1 VSETYQL
8 SNLDP
13 NTFEHLVNM
22 LALRVLG
29 LGHTS
34 FGPGSDGGR
43 DGYFERE
50 APYPSTSERWS
61 GIWFIQ
67 SKFHKPHL
75 SKDPQKWL
83 VERIREELKEFG
95 DPNSK
100 RKLPNNW
107 IIATNIDPSGSPMTG
122 SFDKSSQV
130 GGR

>member
-1 VSETYQL
+1 MCAVRRREVSDTYKL

-34 FGPGSDGGR
+34 FGPGSDAGR
-43 DGYFERE
+43 DGYFEGE
-50 APYPSTSERWS
+50 APYPSASDRWS

-67 SKFHKPHL
+67 SKFHRPHL

-83 VERIREELKEFG
+83 VERIREELKE
-95 DPNSK
+95 
-100 RKLPNNW
+100 
-107 IIATNIDPSGSPMTG
+107 
-122 SFDKSSQV
+122 
-130 GGR
+130 